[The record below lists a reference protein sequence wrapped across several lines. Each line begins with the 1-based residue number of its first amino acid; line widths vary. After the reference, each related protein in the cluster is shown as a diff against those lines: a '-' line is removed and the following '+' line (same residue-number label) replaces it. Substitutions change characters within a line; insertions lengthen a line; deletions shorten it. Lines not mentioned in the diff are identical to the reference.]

1 MTAKAATGAAAS
13 EAGGA
18 ADTTPKPDAATGAAA
33 AGKTSS
39 DGAAPDGQPKAD
51 EAKTGDEQKETQSG
65 KTDDSKK
72 AGGDEVKDQKKAPA
86 TYELTVPDDAKRF
99 VTDADLERFQEIAK
113 ANDWTQEEAAAALTE
128 EVTNAQERQTA
139 SSCTAAI
146 AAWEA
151 ETKAD
156 KTYGGKNLPETQRL
170 ANLAID
176 RVYPKGHPER
186 DPFLAFLK
194 ESGGGVNLRA
204 VKFFANLGRMMG
216 EDTPSSGRSTSS
228 SSAEKADKFYDH
240 PTSKRVAEE
249 AAKA

>member
-1 MTAKAATGAAAS
+1 MTVKAAAGAATS
-13 EAGGA
+13 EAGKA
-18 ADTTPKPDAATGAAA
+18 AETSTTTPD
-33 AGKTSS
+33 AGKTAESTQAGKTA
-39 DGAAPDGQPKAD
+39 DEGKTPDGKPKAD
-51 EAKTGDEQKETQSG
+51 EAAGDAGKKEETQSG

-72 AGGDEVKDQKKAPA
+72 AGDDQVKDQKKAPA

-99 VTDADLERFQEIAK
+99 VTDADLERFEAIARE
-113 ANDWTQEEAAAALTE
+113 NDWTQEEAAAALTE
-128 EVTNAQERQTA
+128 ELEHAQTRQA
-139 SSCTAAI
+139 KAI
-146 AAWEA
+146 ETWEA

-186 DPFLAFLK
+186 EPFLAFLK

-240 PTSKRVAEE
+240 PTSKKVADE

>member
-139 SSCTAAI
+139 GRGRRGRTWVSEPGNLYASLLLTAPASPEHWPQLSLV
-146 AAWEA
+146 AA
-151 ETKAD
+151 
-156 KTYGGKNLPETQRL
+156 L
-170 ANLAID
+170 AT
-176 RVYPKGHPER
+176 
-186 DPFLAFLK
+186 
-194 ESGGGVNLRA
+194 A
-204 VKFFANLGRMMG
+204 VRNTA
-216 EDTPSSGRSTSS
+216 P
-228 SSAEKADKFYDH
+228 A
-240 PTSKRVAEE
+240 
-249 AAKA
+249 